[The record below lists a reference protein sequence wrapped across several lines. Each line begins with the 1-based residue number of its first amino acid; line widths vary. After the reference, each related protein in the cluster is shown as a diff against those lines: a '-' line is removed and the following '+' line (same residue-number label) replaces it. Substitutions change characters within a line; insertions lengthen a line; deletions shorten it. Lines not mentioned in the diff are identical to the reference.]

1 MSETGKK
8 VLRDFGED
16 AREIIGIKVTKSK
29 KTGKSFYSYAC
40 LSNYSDYEMENA
52 ESIIGSSCEVVG
64 SSIDLGLVV
73 GEIVEFNY
81 GKAIGDYQPIKSVTR
96 LQSVGNPFVNKEK

>member
-29 KTGKSFYSYAC
+29 KIGKSFYSYAC
-40 LSNYSDYEMENA
+40 LSNYSDYELENA
-52 ESIIGSSCEVVG
+52 ESITGSTCEVVG
-64 SSIDLGLVV
+64 SSTDLGLTV

-81 GKAIGDYQPIKSVTR
+81 GKAIGEYQPIKSVTR
-96 LQSVGNPFVNKEK
+96 LQPAGNPFAKEK